1 MSASSERGGRTITL
15 GEAVELSRGSPVIS
29 SGSAAIDSLLQGGYR
44 GGELVEV
51 YGESNTGKTQLAMQ
65 AALSCAAR
73 DSSVL
78 YIDTEG
84 TFRPERMDAIAR
96 AKGLDGREL
105 LRKVYR
111 MRAADASSQIEASK
125 LVHTKAELAGCR
137 MIVVDTVTKNFSVEY
152 PGSKNLTRRQGLLSV
167 YLSGLARD
175 AFLMGRAVLLTNRVT
190 SFRTPTGSR
199 EAHIGGETLSQ
210 MVHRSIHLTREGGSR
225 GGGRILASLTGW
237 GGGLVAEGVISER
250 GFS

>member
-1 MSASSERGGRTITL
+1 LSASSERGGTTITL
-15 GEAVELSRGSPVIS
+15 GEAVELSRESPVIS

-111 MRAADASSQIEASK
+111 MRAADASSQIEASR

-190 SFRTPTGSR
+190 SFRTPAGSR

-210 MVHRSIHLTREGGSR
+210 MVHRSIHLTREGGR

>member
-1 MSASSERGGRTITL
+1 MSASAEPGGRTITMK
-15 GEAVELSRGSPVIS
+15 EAVDLSRGSPVIS
-29 SGSAAIDSLLQGGYR
+29 SGSAAIDSLLEGGYR

-65 AALSCAAR
+65 AALSCAR

-84 TFRPERMDAIAR
+84 TFRPERMEAIAR
-96 AKGLDGREL
+96 AKGLDGGEL
-105 LRKVYR
+105 LRRVYR

-125 LVHTKAELAGCR
+125 LVHSKAELEGCR
-137 MIVVDTVTKNFSVEY
+137 MIVVDTITKNFSVEY
-152 PGSKNLTRRQGLLSV
+152 PGNKNLTHRQGLLSV
-167 YLSGLARD
+167 YLSELARD

-190 SFRTPTGSR
+190 SFRTPAGSR
-199 EAHIGGETLSQ
+199 ETHIGGETLNQ
-210 MVHRSIHLTREGGSR
+210 MVHKAIHLTREGGD
-225 GGGRILASLTGW
+225 GARIRASLTGW
-237 GGGLVAEGVISER
+237 GGALIAEGVISER

>member
-1 MSASSERGGRTITL
+1 MSAPAKSAGSMITL
-15 GEAVELSRGSPVIS
+15 KEAVELSRGSHVIS
-29 SGSAAIDSLLQGGYR
+29 SGSAAIDSLLNGGYR

-96 AKGLDGREL
+96 AKGLDGRAL
-105 LRKVYR
+105 LQRVYR
-111 MRAADASSQIEASK
+111 MRAGDASSQMEASR

-137 MIVVDTVTKNFSVEY
+137 MIVVDTITKNFSVEY
-152 PGSKNLTRRQGLLSV
+152 PGSKNLAHRQGLLSV
-167 YLSGLARD
+167 YLSELARD

-190 SFRTPTGSR
+190 SFRTPAGSR
-199 EAHIGGETLSQ
+199 ETHIGGETLSQ
-210 MVHRSIHLTREGGSR
+210 MVHRAIHLTRER
-225 GGGRILASLTGW
+225 GGGRIRASLVGW
-237 GGGLVAEGVISER
+237 GGGLIAEGVISER